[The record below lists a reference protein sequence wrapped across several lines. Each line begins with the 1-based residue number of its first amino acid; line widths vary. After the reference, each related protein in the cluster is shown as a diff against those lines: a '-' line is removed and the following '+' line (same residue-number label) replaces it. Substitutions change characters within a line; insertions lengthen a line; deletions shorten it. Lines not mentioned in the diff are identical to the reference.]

1 MESVYAR
8 RLRVR
13 MSRRRVVINVVGEKG
28 KEVVE
33 LQCTRQS
40 RSDKREG
47 WWEINASVAGP
58 IAVWWGGNNA
68 RKPSTEVAGCGKA
81 VLGVMAL
88 YQALEG

>member
-13 MSRRRVVINVVGEKG
+13 MSRRRVVNNVVGEKG

-58 IAVWWGGNNA
+58 TALWWG
-68 RKPSTEVAGCGKA
+68 R
-81 VLGVMAL
+81 
-88 YQALEG
+88 Q